1 MQNKEIEHDLIT
13 RFRKRIWSPFAKAVR
28 DYELIQ
34 ENDKIAVCI
43 SGGKDSFLMAKCM
56 QEIQKHGKVK
66 FDLFFLTM
74 DPGYKEEN
82 YQLILENAKKLE
94 IPLEVFQT
102 NIFASVTQVKDSP
115 CYLCARMRRGHL
127 YHRAKDLGCNKIAL
141 GHHFNDVIETIL
153 MSTLYGGEFRT
164 MMPKLHSENFEGME
178 LIRPMYLVHEE
189 EIISWQKAYDLKFLN
204 CACRFTE
211 AVDRNQIESKRA
223 EIKQLIKDLKK
234 KSSYI
239 EMNIFRSVENVNLD
253 TLISYHKKEKYH
265 HFLEDYDQNDGE

>member
-1 MQNKEIEHDLIT
+1 
-13 RFRKRIWSPFAKAVR
+13 
-28 DYELIQ
+28 
-34 ENDKIAVCI
+34 
-43 SGGKDSFLMAKCM
+43 M

-66 FDLFFLTM
+66 FDLVFLTM

-189 EIISWQKAYDLKFLN
+189 DIISWQKAYDLKFLN

-211 AVDRNQIESKRA
+211 AVDKNQIESKRA

>member
-56 QEIQKHGKVK
+56 QEVQKHGNVK
-66 FDLFFLTM
+66 FDLVFLTM

-189 EIISWQKAYDLKFLN
+189 DIISWQKAYDLKFLN

-211 AVDRNQIESKRA
+211 AVDKNQIESKRA

>member
-66 FDLFFLTM
+66 FDLVFLTM
-74 DPGYKEEN
+74 DPGYKEEK

-94 IPLEVFQT
+94 VPLEVFQT

-189 EIISWQKAYDLKFLN
+189 DIISWQKAYDLKFLN

-211 AVDRNQIESKRA
+211 AVDKNQIESKRA

>member
-66 FDLFFLTM
+66 FDLVFLTM

-189 EIISWQKAYDLKFLN
+189 DIISWQKAYDLKFLN

-211 AVDRNQIESKRA
+211 AVDKNQIESKRA